1 MNISVFFFLHNHYS
15 LLNRRFLN
23 DWKQQYSRDIP
34 SGCKCKMNLYIA
46 DYEGYEKKTVINAF
60 KEAMDMSRVRF
71 RKENRK
77 KTLIVTLLIL
87 AGLLFI
93 VLSKTVL
100 SALFTD
106 STMNSIFVEV
116 LDIDGWVFIWEAV
129 TLLFLNPSE
138 SLKNGSQIV
147 FKLKSFNLK

>member
-1 MNISVFFFLHNHYS
+1 M
-15 LLNRRFLN
+15 
-23 DWKQQYSRDIP
+23 
-34 SGCKCKMNLYIA
+34 
-46 DYEGYEKKTVINAF
+46 INAF

-106 STMNSIFVEV
+106 PTMNSIFCRGSGHRWLGLHLGGIYAAFPQSFRKPEERQPDSLQTEILQLEIACPVGRSGMS
-116 LDIDGWVFIWEAV
+116 DRY
-129 TLLFLNPSE
+129 
-138 SLKNGSQIV
+138 SLKI
-147 FKLKSFNLK
+147 KADLCII

>member
-1 MNISVFFFLHNHYS
+1 
-15 LLNRRFLN
+15 
-23 DWKQQYSRDIP
+23 
-34 SGCKCKMNLYIA
+34 
-46 DYEGYEKKTVINAF
+46 
-60 KEAMDMSRVRF
+60 MSRVRF

>member
-1 MNISVFFFLHNHYS
+1 
-15 LLNRRFLN
+15 
-23 DWKQQYSRDIP
+23 
-34 SGCKCKMNLYIA
+34 
-46 DYEGYEKKTVINAF
+46 
-60 KEAMDMSRVRF
+60 MDMSRVRF

-77 KTLIVTLLIL
+77 KTLIVILLIL

-106 STMNSIFVEV
+106 PTMNSIFVEV
-116 LDIDGWVFIWEAV
+116 LDIVGWVFIWEAV

-147 FKLKSFNLK
+147 FELKSFNLK